1 MVGVWMLQGNK
12 IVTRLQMLSAPE
24 VLKVPGP
31 ALPPRSSPV
40 LHAQRVQQRLGLLE
54 VGSGKAFGEPAI
66 DLGQEQVYLDA
77 LALLLPQPAQT
88 QRRPQF
94 QRLRLLAA
102 GHREGLLKADCC
114 SLL

>member
-1 MVGVWMLQGNK
+1 MLQGNK

-40 LHAQRVQQRLGLLE
+40 LHAQRVQQRLRLLE
-54 VGSGKAFGEPAI
+54 VGSGKALGEPTI
-66 DLGQEQVYLDA
+66 DLGQEPVDLGV

-88 QRRPQF
+88 HHRP
-94 QRLRLLAA
+94 
-102 GHREGLLKADCC
+102 
-114 SLL
+114 